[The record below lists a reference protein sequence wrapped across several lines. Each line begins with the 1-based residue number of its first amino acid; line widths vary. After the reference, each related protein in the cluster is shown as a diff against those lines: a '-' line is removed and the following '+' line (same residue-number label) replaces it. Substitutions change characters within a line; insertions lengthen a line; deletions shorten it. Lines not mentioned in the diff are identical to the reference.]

1 MSGSSDQRVQS
12 SLNLILP
19 IKSWLEFKESSAV
32 IHFKKREITEAR
44 EAIGSLHFA
53 RFVELHDHNQLG
65 YFTVFDGDFRDY
77 FRDFI
82 NDIGPVFDSLIKHV
96 VDGPAVPCESETFI
110 DWGPLTIRRTS
121 GSTAH
126 TRP

>member
-1 MSGSSDQRVQS
+1 MSTSVGRSIQS

-32 IHFKKREITEAR
+32 IHFKERKITEER

-53 RFVELHDHNQLG
+53 RFVELLDHNHLG
-65 YFTVFDGDFRDY
+65 YFAVFDGDFRAY
-77 FRDFI
+77 LRDFI

-96 VDGPAVPCESETFI
+96 VDGPPVPCE
-110 DWGPLTIRRTS
+110 
-121 GSTAH
+121 
-126 TRP
+126 